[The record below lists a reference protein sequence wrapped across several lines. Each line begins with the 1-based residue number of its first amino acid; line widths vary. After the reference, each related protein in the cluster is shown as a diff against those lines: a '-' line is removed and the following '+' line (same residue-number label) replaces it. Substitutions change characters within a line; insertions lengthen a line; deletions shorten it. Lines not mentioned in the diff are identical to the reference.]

1 MKKVLFADDREDFR
15 YLVPALLRSWDYEV
29 VVATDEDMATV
40 LLETIAPG
48 IVITDLNMKAE
59 DGGLKV
65 LVKSKALYP
74 DVPVVVSS
82 GDFTIPSG
90 IQERLK
96 DAGADLLFPK
106 PYKPDELRKALE
118 ALGRPTIGDVT
129 SWFIKTSG
137 EMPSTEYFDEW
148 KKAVVELNRC
158 LCATFGENPLEQPL
172 DAEIDAASHQ
182 ALKILKEVAKK
193 WEGK

>member
-82 GDFTIPSG
+82 GDFDEIEG
-90 IQERLK
+90 MRAKLEEH
-96 DAGADLLFPK
+96 GADLLFPK
-106 PYKPDELRKALE
+106 PYKPDELKA
-118 ALGRPTIGDVT
+118 ALDSLGPPTMRYVLA
-129 SWFIKTSG
+129 WFLKTAG
-137 EMPSTEYFDEW
+137 EIPSTEYCDEW
-148 KKAVVELNRC
+148 MAATRNLNGC
-158 LCATFGENPLEQPL
+158 LRTAFGDNPLDQSSETEL
-172 DAEIDAASHQ
+172 DPASHK
-182 ALKILKEVAKK
+182 AFLALKEVAKK